1 MEYVGKQSSITSK
14 CPAVKV
20 SQHAQLPFR
29 EFFMERLNDITG
41 YKRKDGKFGVR
52 NHVLVLPT
60 VCCVNG
66 VINRISREVPEAV
79 CIPHAY
85 GCGRGGARDLKIL
98 SRILSGLVLHP
109 NVGGAVIIGLGCE
122 ISNTKNFLPLI
133 KDAGKPIEIFN
144 VQEDGG
150 SLETARKGVA
160 AAHRILSEVRSLPR
174 AALPWEKLLVAMECG
189 GSDAM
194 SGVTANVAMGAVSDW
209 LVEKGATVIFGEN
222 TEMIGT
228 AHVLARRAKNAEVAK
243 QIEEMIERAEKLTRE
258 VMGDLASVVISPG
271 NMDGGMST
279 IAEKSMGCIV
289 KGGTTAIQQVVDY
302 GETPSER
309 GLILQD
315 GPGYD
320 GDSMAGLAA
329 SGCQIMFFST
339 GRGTPAGFPA
349 LPVIKV
355 ASNTKIYGAMKE
367 DMDINAG
374 TLVEGQPLN
383 ALRQQM
389 IDLMVRVINGEKTR
403 TEVNGMDV
411 FTMMTVH
418 PPF

>member
-1 MEYVGKQSSITSK
+1 M
-14 CPAVKV
+14 
-20 SQHAQLPFR
+20 
-29 EFFMERLNDITG
+29 NDITG
-41 YKRKDGKFGVR
+41 YERKNGKFGIR

-60 VCCVNG
+60 VSCING
-66 VINRISREVPEAV
+66 VIHRISREVPEAV
-79 CIPHAY
+79 CLPHAY
-85 GCGRGGARDLKIL
+85 GCGRGDPRDLEIL
-98 SRILSGLVLHP
+98 FRIFLGLVHHP

-122 ISNTKNFLPLI
+122 ISNTKSLLPLI
-133 KDAGKPIEIFN
+133 KEAGKPIEVFN
-144 VQEDGG
+144 VQEYGG
-150 SLETARKGVA
+150 SLKTAKKA
-160 AAHRILSEVRSLPR
+160 AAAARRILSEVSSQPR
-174 AALPWEKLLVAMECG
+174 TALPWDKLLIAMECG

-228 AHVLARRAKNAEVAK
+228 AHVLARRSKNAEVAK
-243 QIEEMIERAEKLTRE
+243 QIEQMIERAEKLTQE
-258 VMGDLASVVISPG
+258 VMGNLASIVISPG

-279 IAEKSMGCIV
+279 IAEKSMGCIF
-289 KGGTTAIQQVVDY
+289 KGGTTTINQVVDY
-302 GETPSER
+302 GEAPSEQ

-329 SGCQIMFFST
+329 SGSQLMFFST

-355 ASNTKIYGAMKE
+355 ASNTRIYESMKD

-374 TLVEGQPLN
+374 SLVEGHPLDG
-383 ALRQQM
+383 LRAEM
-389 IDLMVRVINGEKTR
+389 IDLMVRVINGEKTKA
-403 TEVNGMDV
+403 EANGMDV
-411 FTMMTVH
+411 FTLMTVH

>member
-1 MEYVGKQSSITSK
+1 M
-14 CPAVKV
+14 
-20 SQHAQLPFR
+20 
-29 EFFMERLNDITG
+29 NDITG
-41 YKRKDGKFGVR
+41 YERKNGTFGIR

-60 VCCVNG
+60 VSCVNG
-66 VINRISREVPEAV
+66 VIHRISREVPEAV
-79 CIPHAY
+79 CLPHAY
-85 GCGRGGARDLKIL
+85 GCGRGGRRDVEIL
-98 SRILSGLVLHP
+98 SRILSGLVHHP
-109 NVGGAVIIGLGCE
+109 NVGGAVLIGLGCE
-122 ISNTKNFLPLI
+122 ISNTKSLLPLI
-133 KDAGKPIEIFN
+133 KEAGKPIEVFN

-150 SLETARKGVA
+150 SLKTAKKA
-160 AAHRILSEVRSLPR
+160 AAAARRILSEVSSQPR
-174 AALPWEKLLVAMECG
+174 TALPWDKLLIAMECG

-243 QIEEMIERAEKLTRE
+243 QIEQMIERAEKLTRE
-258 VMGDLASVVISPG
+258 VMGNLASMVISPG

-279 IAEKSMGCIV
+279 IAEKSMGCIF
-289 KGGTTAIQQVVDY
+289 KGGTTTINQVVDY
-302 GETPSER
+302 GEAPSER

-329 SGCQIMFFST
+329 SGSQLMFFST

-355 ASNTKIYGAMKE
+355 ASNTRIYEAMRD
-367 DMDINAG
+367 DMDVNAG
-374 TLVEGQPLN
+374 ILVEGQHLN
-383 ALRQQM
+383 GLRAEM
-389 IDLMVRVINGEKTR
+389 IDLMIRVINGEKTNA
-403 TEVNGMDV
+403 EVNGMDV
-411 FTMMTVH
+411 FTFMTVH

>member
-1 MEYVGKQSSITSK
+1 MTE
-14 CPAVKV
+14 
-20 SQHAQLPFR
+20 
-29 EFFMERLNDITG
+29 ITG
-41 YKRKDGKFGVR
+41 YERKTGSFGIR

-60 VCCVNG
+60 VSCVNG

-79 CIPHAY
+79 CVTHAH
-85 GCGRGGARDLKIL
+85 GCGRGGPRDLQIL
-98 SRILSGLVLHP
+98 FRILSGMVYNP
-109 NVGGAVIIGLGCE
+109 NVAAVVLVGLGCE
-122 ISNTKNFLPLI
+122 ISNTKNLLPLMQG
-133 KDAGKPIEIFN
+133 AGKPLEVFN

-150 SLETARKGVA
+150 SLPTAKKA
-160 AAHRILSEVRSLPR
+160 AAAARRLMAEVRAQPR
-174 AALPWEKLLVAMECG
+174 VPLSWDKLLVSMECG

-194 SGVTANVAMGAVSDW
+194 SGVTANVAMGALSDW

-228 AHVLARRAKNAEVAK
+228 AHVLARRAKNEKVAA
-243 QIEEMIERAEKLTRE
+243 QIEQMIGRAEELSQHI
-258 VMGDLASVVISPG
+258 MGKMASLVISPG

-279 IAEKSMGCIV
+279 IAEKSMGCIF
-289 KGGTTAIQQVVDY
+289 KGGTSTINQVVDY
-302 GETPSER
+302 GEIPTER

-329 SGCQIMFFST
+329 SGSQLMFFST
-339 GRGTPAGFPA
+339 GRGTPAGFPT

-355 ASNTKIYGAMKE
+355 ASNSGIYEAMKD

-374 TLVEGQPLN
+374 TLVEGKPLDE
-383 ALRQQM
+383 LRAEM
-389 IDLMVRVINGEKTR
+389 IERMVRVINGEKTKA
-403 TEVNGMDV
+403 EANEMEV
-411 FTMMTVH
+411 FTFMTVH